1 MREPLKYLGHQKIH
15 HLLANRYHQSGQSL
29 AEYGL
34 IIALVAILGLA
45 TFVSISGNFNRQ
57 YNAITNLIQSVFGG

>member
-1 MREPLKYLGHQKIH
+1 MNRPLKYLGHPKKL
-15 HLLANRYHQSGQSL
+15 HLLAKRHYQLGQSL

-57 YNAITNLIQSVFGG
+57 YNAITNVIQSVFGG